1 MTKRDYLL
9 KEFVVF
15 VKPFMK
21 AFFIH
26 LVSIGIGHVFFSKTF
41 KRFTYISKEIFLRL

>member
-21 AFFIH
+21 AFSIH
-26 LVSIGIGHVFFSKTF
+26 LSIGIEYVFFSKAF
-41 KRFTYISKEIFLRL
+41 KRFTYISKEIFLRQ